1 VAEGG
6 NACIP
11 SDCSAKS
18 AVNVTAEQC
27 TEVCEA
33 NAQCSAAEY
42 RPSGGWCWMRAV
54 TNIAACKHALKS
66 DDFELWTRPD
76 VPLPPQPLA
85 LVYAAVVSDG
95 GPPPLPGY
103 ER

>member
-1 VAEGG
+1 
-6 NACIP
+6 
-11 SDCSAKS
+11 
-18 AVNVTAEQC
+18 
-27 TEVCEA
+27 
-33 NAQCSAAEY
+33 
-42 RPSGGWCWMRAV
+42 MRAV
-54 TNIAACKHALKS
+54 TNIAACKRALKS